1 MKKFKYIAP
10 VVIFIAALLAAGCG
24 AGSKD
29 KKDNKGAQYPTK
41 PINYVIAF
49 DAGGQSDIE
58 ARRQQPLLEKYLGQP
73 ITISYKPGGGGAVA
87 WAELVNQ
94 KPDGYYMAGFNI
106 PHIIL
111 QPIERKEAG
120 YKTEQINPVAIFQ
133 KTIIG
138 LAVPKDSPYNTLED
152 FIKAA
157 KEKPGS
163 ITIGGSGTNTGP
175 HLFTLLLEKE
185 AGIKL
190 QYVPF
195 TGAAPATQAL
205 LGGHT
210 KAMAGNSDDLVK
222 HTDKI
227 KILGMASDQRFKAL
241 PDAPTFKEKNLNI
254 SVSVDRGVAVPPGTD
269 PAIVK
274 KLEEAFLK
282 IANDEAIKAQM
293 LKDGFEPVAMGA
305 ADSKKYIED
314 RAKVFS
320 ELYKSV
326 APAEKKQ

>member
-1 MKKFKYIAP
+1 MKKLKFIAP
-10 VVIFIAALLAAGCG
+10 VIILLLATLIAAGCSS
-24 AGSKD
+24 GSKD
-29 KKDNKGAQYPTK
+29 KKGEAQYPTK
-41 PINYVIAF
+41 PVNYVIAF

-58 ARRQQPLLEKYLGQP
+58 ARRQQPLLEKSLGQP
-73 ITISYKPGGGGAVA
+73 ITVVYKPGGGGAVA

-94 KPDGYYMAGFNI
+94 KNDGYYMAGFNI

-111 QPIERKEAG
+111 QPLERKDAG

-138 LAVPKDSPYNTLED
+138 LAVPKDSPYNTLEE

-163 ITIGGSGTNTGP
+163 ITVGGSGTNTGP

-241 PDAPTFKEKNLNI
+241 PDITTFKEKGLNI

-274 KLEEAFLK
+274 KLEDAFMK
-282 IANDEAIKAQM
+282 ISNDEGIKAQM
-293 LKDGFEPVAMGA
+293 LKEGFEPVAMGSA
-305 ADSKKYIED
+305 ESKKYIED
-314 RAKVFS
+314 KAKVFT
-320 ELYKSV
+320 ELFK
-326 APAEKKQ
+326 

>member
-1 MKKFKYIAP
+1 MKKIRFIAP
-10 VVIFIAALLAAGCG
+10 IIILMLLAVMAGGCG
-24 AGSKD
+24 SSKD
-29 KKDNKGAQYPTK
+29 EKKTAEKYPTK

-58 ARRQQPLLEKYLGQP
+58 ARRQQPVLEKSLGQP

-111 QPIERKEAG
+111 QPLERKNSG
-120 YKTEQINPVAIFQ
+120 YTTAQINPVAIFQ

-138 LAVPKDSPYNTLED
+138 LAVPQNSPYNTLED

-157 KEKPGS
+157 KAKPGS

-185 AGIKL
+185 TGIKV
-190 QYVPF
+190 QYIPF
-195 TGAAPATQAL
+195 TGASPATQAL

-210 KAMAGNSDDLVK
+210 VAMAGNSDDLVK
-222 HTDKI
+222 YPGKV
-227 KILGMASDQRFKAL
+227 KVLGMASPERFKAL
-241 PDAPTFKEKNLNI
+241 PDAPTMKEQGYDI
-254 SVSVDRGVAVPPGTD
+254 QVSVDRGVAVPPGTD

-274 KLEEAFLK
+274 QLEEAFMK
-282 IANDEAIKAQM
+282 IANDETIKAQM
-293 LKDGFEPVAMGA
+293 LKEGFEPVAMNA
-305 ADSKKYIED
+305 EQSKKYIEEKT
-314 RAKVFS
+314 KVFTEIFNS
-320 ELYKSV
+320 LGQTQK
-326 APAEKKQ
+326 

>member
-1 MKKFKYIAP
+1 MKKIRFIAP
-10 VVIFIAALLAAGCG
+10 IVILMIFALTAGGCG
-24 AGSKD
+24 SSGG
-29 KKDNKGAQYPTK
+29 DNKTAEKYPTK

-49 DAGGQSDIE
+49 NAGGQSDIE
-58 ARRQQPLLEKYLGQP
+58 ARRQQPVLEKTLGQP

-111 QPIERKEAG
+111 QPLERKDSG
-120 YKTEQINPVAIFQ
+120 YKTDQINPVAIFQ
-133 KTIIG
+133 KTIVG
-138 LAVPKDSPYNTLED
+138 LAVPKNSPYNTLED
-152 FIKAA
+152 FINAA
-157 KEKPGS
+157 KAKPGS

-175 HLFTLLLEKE
+175 HLYTLLLEKE

-210 KAMAGNSDDLVK
+210 VAMAGNSDDLVK
-222 HTDKI
+222 YPDKI
-227 KILGMASDQRFKAL
+227 KVLGMASPERFKAL
-241 PDAPTFKEKNLNI
+241 PDAPTMKEQGYDI
-254 SVSVDRGVAVPPGTD
+254 QVSVDRGVAVPPGTD

-274 KLEEAFLK
+274 QLEEAFMK
-282 IANDEAIKAQM
+282 IANDETIKAQM
-293 LKDGFEPVAMGA
+293 LKEGFEPVAMNA
-305 ADSKKYIED
+305 EQSRKYIEE
-314 RAKVFS
+314 RTKVFTEIFNS
-320 ELYKSV
+320 LGQTQK
-326 APAEKKQ
+326 

>member
-1 MKKFKYIAP
+1 MKKARYLVP
-10 VVIFIAALLAAGCG
+10 VLILTLVSLIAAGCG
-24 AGSKD
+24 AGKD
-29 KKDNKGAQYPTK
+29 EKKSAGNYPTK

-58 ARRQQPLLEKYLGQP
+58 ARRQQPLLEKYLGQS
-73 ITISYKPGGGGAVA
+73 ITVSYKPGGGGAVA

-94 KPDGYYMAGFNI
+94 KPDGYYMAGFNV

-111 QPIERKEAG
+111 QPLERKEAG

-138 LAVPKDSPYNTLED
+138 LAVPKNSPYNTLED

-175 HLFTLLLEKE
+175 HLFTLLLEKQ

-210 KAMAGNSDDLVK
+210 IAMAGNSDDLVK

-227 KILGMASDQRFKAL
+227 KILGMASADRFKAL
-241 PDAPTFKEKNLNI
+241 PDIPTMKEQGYDI
-254 SVSVDRGVAVPPGTD
+254 QVSVDRGVAVPPGTD

-274 KLEEAFLK
+274 KLEEAFMK
-282 IANDEAIKAQM
+282 IANDENIKAQM
-293 LKDGFEPVAMGA
+293 LKEGFEPVALGA
-305 ADSKKYIED
+305 EDSKKYIEE
-314 RAKVFS
+314 RTKVFT
-320 ELYKSV
+320 EIYNTLGK
-326 APAEKKQ
+326 ADAKK

>member
-1 MKKFKYIAP
+1 MRKARFLAP
-10 VVIFIAALLAAGCG
+10 VIILSLLALMVAGCG
-24 AGSKD
+24 SAKD
-29 KKDNKGAQYPTK
+29 KQADKMANYPNK

-87 WAELVNQ
+87 WAELANQ

-111 QPIERKEAG
+111 QPLQRKDAG
-120 YKTEQINPVAIFQ
+120 YKTEQINAVAIFQ

-138 LAVPKDSPYNTLED
+138 LAVPKNSPYNTLED

-157 KEKPGS
+157 KDKPGS
-163 ITIGGSGTNTGP
+163 ITIGGSGTLTGP
-175 HLFTLLLEKE
+175 HLFTLLLEKQ
-185 AGIKL
+185 AGIKV

-210 KAMAGNSDDLVK
+210 QAMAGNSDDLVK
-222 HTDKI
+222 YPDKI
-227 KILGMASDQRFKAL
+227 KVLGMASEQRFKAL
-241 PDAPTFKEKNLNI
+241 PDVPTMKEKGLDI
-254 SVSVDRGVAVPPGTD
+254 VVSVDRGVAVPPGTD

-274 KLEEAFLK
+274 KLEEAFMK
-282 IANDEAIKAQM
+282 IANDENIKAQM
-293 LKDGFEPVAMGA
+293 IKEGFEPVAMNA
-305 ADSKKYIED
+305 EQSKKYIED
-314 RAKVFS
+314 RTKVFA

-326 APAEKKQ
+326 APAGK

>member
-1 MKKFKYIAP
+1 MKKFRLMAP
-10 VVIFIAALLAAGCG
+10 LVILSLLALMLAGCG
-24 AGSKD
+24 GGKEQPAETKVE
-29 KKDNKGAQYPTK
+29 YPTQ

-73 ITISYKPGGGGAVA
+73 ITITYKPGGGGAVA
-87 WAELVNQ
+87 WAELVRQ

-111 QPIERKEAG
+111 QPIERKDAG
-120 YKTEQINPVAIFQ
+120 YTTDQINPVAIFQ

-138 LAVPKDSPYNTLED
+138 LAVPKNSPYNSLEE
-152 FIKAA
+152 FITAA
-157 KEKPGS
+157 KAKPGS
-163 ITIGGSGTNTGP
+163 ITVGGSGTYTGP
-175 HLFTLLLEKE
+175 HLFTLLLEKQ

-210 KAMAGNSDDLVK
+210 MAMAGNSDDLVK
-222 HTDKI
+222 HPDKI
-227 KILGMASDQRFKAL
+227 KVLGMASEQRFNPL
-241 PDAPTFKEKNLNI
+241 PEVPTLKEKGYDI
-254 SVSVDRGVAVPPGTD
+254 VVSVDRGVAVPPGTD

-282 IANDEAIKAQM
+282 ISNDENIKAQM
-293 LKDGFEPVAMGA
+293 LKEGFEPVAMGA
-305 ADSKKYIED
+305 EESKKYIAD
-314 RAKVFS
+314 RTKVFT

-326 APAEKKQ
+326 TPAAQ

>member
-1 MKKFKYIAP
+1 MKKIRFIAP
-10 VVIFIAALLAAGCG
+10 IVILMIFALTAGGCG
-24 AGSKD
+24 SSGG
-29 KKDNKGAQYPTK
+29 DNKTAEKYPTK

-49 DAGGQSDIE
+49 NAGGQSDIE
-58 ARRQQPLLEKYLGQP
+58 ARRQQPVLEKTLGQP

-111 QPIERKEAG
+111 QPLERKDSG
-120 YKTEQINPVAIFQ
+120 YKTDQINPVAIFQ
-133 KTIIG
+133 KTIVG
-138 LAVPKDSPYNTLED
+138 LAVPKNSPYNTLED
-152 FIKAA
+152 FINAA
-157 KEKPGS
+157 KAKPGS

-175 HLFTLLLEKE
+175 HLYTLLLEKE

-210 KAMAGNSDDLVK
+210 VAMAGNSDDLVK
-222 HTDKI
+222 YPDKI
-227 KILGMASDQRFKAL
+227 KVLGMASPERFKAL
-241 PDAPTFKEKNLNI
+241 PDAPTMKEQGYDI
-254 SVSVDRGVAVPPGTD
+254 QVSVDRGVAVPPGTD

-274 KLEEAFLK
+274 QLEKAFMK
-282 IANDEAIKAQM
+282 IANDETIKAQM
-293 LKDGFEPVAMGA
+293 LKEGFEPVAMNA
-305 ADSKKYIED
+305 EQSRKYIEE
-314 RAKVFS
+314 RTKVFTEIFNS
-320 ELYKSV
+320 LGQTQK
-326 APAEKKQ
+326 

>member
-1 MKKFKYIAP
+1 MKKARLSAAL
-10 VVIFIAALLAAGCG
+10 VMLLTIAALTAGCG
-24 AGSKD
+24 GSGGKTDTKAGD
-29 KKDNKGAQYPTK
+29 DYPNKPV
-41 PINYVIAF
+41 NYVVAF

-58 ARRQQPLLEKYLGQP
+58 ARRQQPLLEEYLGQP
-73 ITISYKPGGGGAVA
+73 VTISYKPGGGGAVA

-94 KPDGYYMAGFNI
+94 KADGYYMAGYNI

-111 QPIERKEAG
+111 QPLERKDAG
-120 YKTEQINPVAIFQ
+120 YKTEQINSVAIFQ
-133 KTIIG
+133 KTIVG

-157 KEKPGS
+157 KEKPGT
-163 ITIGGSGTNTGP
+163 ITISGSGTNTGP
-175 HLFTLLLEKE
+175 HLFALLLEKE

-210 KAMAGNSDDLVK
+210 LAMAGNSDDLVK
-222 HTDKI
+222 YPDKI
-227 KILGMASDQRFKAL
+227 KVLGMASAERFEAL
-241 PDAPTFKEKNLNI
+241 PDVPTMKEQGYDI
-254 SVSVDRGVAVPPGTD
+254 QVSVDRGVAVPPGTD
-269 PAIVK
+269 PAIVA

-282 IANDEAIKAQM
+282 IANDEDIKAQM

-305 ADSKKYIED
+305 EESKKYIEE
-314 RAKVFS
+314 RTQVYTEIFNSLTNA
-320 ELYKSV
+320 
-326 APAEKKQ
+326 Q